1 MGRGLHLLCPV
12 VASCFNVAGEV
23 PLSRS
28 RTGRS
33 GGGGVG
39 VERVPLRADSLLVG
53 SHILICPRG
62 ILLTRPEAP
71 SPLPPTRSGIW
82 ENLFLDSSLVRP
94 SSHFHPVRSL
104 LYCWEICREG
114 LLPAKSLP
122 SNQGLFHSRW
132 KWVSGTSAAAGC
144 TAPAVPLLPWTLRL
158 SLSYSLA
165 KPYLR
170 CTGGGLWTC
179 FHKPLP
185 TALGLTLKHIAGEFK
200 GWNFVEFLLGFCTS
214 EFFRRLQALQSKRK
228 DGRLGLKR
236 IWGNGKKTLI
246 IISDYFP
253 AS

>member
-12 VASCFNVAGEV
+12 VASCFNVAGEP

-28 RTGRS
+28 WTGRS

-39 VERVPLRADSLLVG
+39 VERVPLCADNLLVG

-82 ENLFLDSSLVRP
+82 ENLFLASSLVRP
-94 SSHFHPVRSL
+94 SSHFHPVESL

-132 KWVSGTSAAAGC
+132 KRVSGTSAAAGARLLLSGFC
-144 TAPAVPLLPWTLRL
+144 LEPSACPCLPLSQSLIFAAVEVGCGRVSTSLFLRL
-158 SLSYSLA
+158 SVSHLNFTWLVSLKA
-165 KPYLR
+165 EILLNFFWGSVPASSLGGSKPYNLKGR
-170 CTGGGLWTC
+170 MVGL
-179 FHKPLP
+179 
-185 TALGLTLKHIAGEFK
+185 
-200 GWNFVEFLLGFCTS
+200 
-214 EFFRRLQALQSKRK
+214 
-228 DGRLGLKR
+228 D
-236 IWGNGKKTLI
+236 
-246 IISDYFP
+246 
-253 AS
+253 